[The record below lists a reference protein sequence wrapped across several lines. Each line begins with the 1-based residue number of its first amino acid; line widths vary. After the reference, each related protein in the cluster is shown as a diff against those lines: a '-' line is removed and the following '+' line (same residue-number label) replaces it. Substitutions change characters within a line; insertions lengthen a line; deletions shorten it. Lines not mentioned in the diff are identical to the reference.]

1 MVLENS
7 MDKTKVWELHR
18 DESSC
23 NRRLGV
29 QLIITPLTGEAEYE
43 AVMISS
49 KLASKGP
56 EHTVNM
62 DKQQFP
68 SNF

>member
-7 MDKTKVWELHR
+7 MNKTKVWKLHR

-23 NRRLGV
+23 NRGLGV
-29 QLIITPLTGEAEYE
+29 GLIITPLTGEAEYE

-49 KLASKGP
+49 QLASKGP

-62 DKQQFP
+62 DKQRFS
-68 SNF
+68 SNC